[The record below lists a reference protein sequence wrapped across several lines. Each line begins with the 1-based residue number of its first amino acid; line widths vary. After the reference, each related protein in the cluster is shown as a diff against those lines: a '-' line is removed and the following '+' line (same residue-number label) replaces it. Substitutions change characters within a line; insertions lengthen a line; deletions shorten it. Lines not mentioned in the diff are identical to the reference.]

1 MHPNTKNNLLEEKL
15 KRIIEM
21 TNSNS
26 SEIDHMHVGGKMLFH
41 YSFAVYIIII
51 SQIQADLHLSSIQ

>member
-1 MHPNTKNNLLEEKL
+1 MHPNTKNNLLGEKF

-21 TNSNS
+21 TNFSS

-41 YSFAVYIIII
+41 YSFVVYI
-51 SQIQADLHLSSIQ
+51 